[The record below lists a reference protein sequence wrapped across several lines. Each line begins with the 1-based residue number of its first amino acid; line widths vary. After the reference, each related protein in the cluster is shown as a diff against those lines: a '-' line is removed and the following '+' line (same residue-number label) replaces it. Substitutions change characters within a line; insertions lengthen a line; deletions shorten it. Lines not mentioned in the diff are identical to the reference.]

1 MKIEVGK
8 TYETRDGRLARVI
21 CVDRKFSG
29 DAPVIALVTNAD
41 GMEWT
46 YGYNAEG
53 VCSGESKNDLMR
65 EHVPVT
71 YRWYRVFDDKG
82 VGVSHTDK
90 PVWDCSCVG
99 IVKLAFDPSG
109 NLVIDKC
116 EITGAQPNG

>member
-21 CVDRKFSG
+21 CVDRKFIG
-29 DAPVIALVTNAD
+29 DAPVIALVTNDD
-41 GMEWT
+41 GMEWAC
-46 YGYNAEG
+46 GYNAEG
-53 VCSGESKNDLMR
+53 VSAGDSRHDLVR

-71 YRWYRVFDDKG
+71 YQWHFVSKDRRVGGGWSASARFGDNDAG
-82 VGVSHTDK
+82 V
-90 PVWDCSCVG
+90 
-99 IVKLAFDPSG
+99 IKLAFDPIG